1 MSALS
6 YLYIFTR
13 SKKAS
18 NHTNSYQF
26 TKSRKQI
33 EMQFTDIKMKSIP
46 PGQKNAHNNQ
56 TTLQPPTMSSI
67 STSVFSVDA
76 FEDNNNLNSII
87 QQVK

>member
-33 EMQFTDIKMKSIP
+33 EMQFTDIKTKSIP

-56 TTLQPPTMSSI
+56 TTLQPPTVLHLYFRI
-67 STSVFSVDA
+67 LCGRFWR
-76 FEDNNNLNSII
+76 
-87 QQVK
+87 QQ